1 MLDYSPRLTF
11 LPVGVDVV
19 EAVDGS
25 AKELLKDLLGLEAE
39 HVASGYHLSAKN
51 GGV

>member
-1 MLDYSPRLTF
+1 
-11 LPVGVDVV
+11 LPGVDVV

-39 HVASGYHLSAKN
+39 HVASGYHLSTAKN